1 MAAMLP
7 DGRRLG
13 AHLPLGNGMVKAAE
27 RAHAIGA
34 SALQV
39 FADNPTAWRRRN
51 DPPRELVDFRS
62 RLAEYDISPLAT
74 HAAYLINLAG
84 PEKDFFER
92 SVSVLT
98 AEMAAAEAYG
108 ARFVNVHAGSH
119 RGAGIPAGA
128 ERIAEAVAR
137 TLAESRRGPDA
148 PRIVLENSAGG
159 GFGIGTTTEEL
170 AIIFD
175 AIGARGVDVDRVAF
189 CFDAAHLWGAGYDLR
204 RPGVVDELLTT
215 FDRLIGLD
223 RLVMIHLN
231 DTKSELGSRTDRHEH
246 VGAGQIGS
254 EGLRTLL
261 CHPRL
266 ARAVYILETPG
277 MEAGYDAINLRRAI
291 DIAVGR
297 PLPELP
303 PEAFLLRRER
313 GRIAPPGGTDR
324 ATRPSR
330 SPRRTSAAGRKPA
343 GAPSKRSKASSS
355 RRV

>member
-1 MAAMLP
+1 MAGMLP

-39 FADNPTAWRRRN
+39 FADNPTGWRRRAS
-51 DPPRELVDFRS
+51 PPRELVDFRS
-62 RLAEYDISPLAT
+62 RLDKYDIAPLAT

-84 PEKDFFER
+84 PDKDFFER
-92 SVSVLT
+92 SVSVL
-98 AEMAAAEAYG
+98 AAELDAAQAYG

-119 RGAGIPAGA
+119 RGSGVEAGA
-128 ERIAEAVAR
+128 RRIAEAIDRA
-137 TLAESRRGPDA
+137 LAESQGGPDC
-148 PRIVLENSAGG
+148 PRVVLENSAGG
-159 GFGIGTTTEEL
+159 GFGIGTTAEEL
-170 AIIFD
+170 ATILD
-175 AIGARGVDVDRVAF
+175 AIGARDVDTDRMAF
-189 CFDAAHLWGAGYDLR
+189 CFDTAHLWGAGYDLR
-204 RPGVVDELLTT
+204 RAEVVDELLAK

-231 DTKSELGSRTDRHEH
+231 DTKSELGSRSDRHEH
-246 VGAGQIGS
+246 IGAGQIGPD
-254 EGLRTLL
+254 GLGVLL

-266 ARAVYILETPG
+266 AHAAYFLETPG
-277 MEAGYDAINLRRAI
+277 MEAGYDAINIQRVL
-291 DIAVGR
+291 DIAAGR

-313 GRIAPPGGTDR
+313 AQLAPSASD
-324 ATRPSR
+324 R
-330 SPRRTSAAGRKPA
+330 SPGRRSTRRTARPNRKPAAAGRQK
-343 GAPSKRSKASSS
+343 SKASPS